1 MIEYIQTRPDHLW
14 SQPPKH
20 EEPFSTPRSWHM
32 LSDTL
37 HEYGDRLTD
46 HWLEV
51 LATGCLSPIMLPSL
65 KALVNKLKA
74 STS

>member
-1 MIEYIQTRPDHLW
+1 MGKGSEHSSVGIEYIQTRPDHLW

-20 EEPFSTPRSWHM
+20 EEAFSTPRSWHM
-32 LSDTL
+32 LSDAL

-51 LATGCLSPIMLPSL
+51 LVMYRIAMQKRVGHLG
-65 KALVNKLKA
+65 
-74 STS
+74 